1 MLKYLFLIF
10 FLLISTTLKAQNLS
24 SEEKNKIETRLDE
37 YMDLISAGDYEAMM
51 EYVYPKVFTIAN
63 KKDMIAMF
71 SGIGTG
77 LEFKFDNPDLKWI
90 EGIHSDNYALIR
102 YSMEM
107 GLRLVSD
114 ETRTESMFNT
124 MKIAFESQFGAEN
137 VETQKDDFSLKVNA
151 GKYIVAINEEIY
163 SNWFFIEFD
172 ESNPAFLSMLLSE
185 ELINSVK
192 TRIAKE

>member
-10 FLLISTTLKAQNLS
+10 FLLINTTLKAQNLS

-37 YMDLISAGDYEAMM
+37 YMALISGGDYEAMM
-51 EYVYPKVFTIAN
+51 EYVYPKVFTIAS

-77 LEFKFDNPDLKWI
+77 LEFSFDNPDLKWI
-90 EGIHSDNYALIR
+90 EGIHSNNYALIR

-114 ETRTESMFNT
+114 ETRTEAMFNT

-137 VETQKDDFSLKVNA
+137 VETQKEDFSLLKLM
-151 GKYIVAINEEIY
+151 
-163 SNWFFIEFD
+163 
-172 ESNPAFLSMLLSE
+172 PAS
-185 ELINSVK
+185 I
-192 TRIAKE
+192 

>member
-1 MLKYLFLIF
+1 MPKYIFLILFL
-10 FLLISTTLKAQNLS
+10 LLNIPIKAQDLS
-24 SEEKNKIETRLDE
+24 SAEKNKIEARLDE
-37 YMDLISAGDYEAMM
+37 YMTLISAGDYEAMM
-51 EYVYPKVFTIAN
+51 EYVYPKVFTFAS

-77 LEFKFDNPDLKWI
+77 LEFSFDNPDLKWI
-90 EGIHSDNYALIR
+90 EGIHNDNYALIS

-107 GLRLVSD
+107 GLKLVSE

-124 MKIAFESQFGAEN
+124 MKVVFESQFGAEN
-137 VETQKDDFSLKVNA
+137 VEAQKEDFSLKVNA
-151 GKYIVAINEEIY
+151 GKYIIAINEDIH

-172 ESNPAFLSMLLSE
+172 ESNPALMSMLLSE
-185 ELINSVK
+185 DLINSVK